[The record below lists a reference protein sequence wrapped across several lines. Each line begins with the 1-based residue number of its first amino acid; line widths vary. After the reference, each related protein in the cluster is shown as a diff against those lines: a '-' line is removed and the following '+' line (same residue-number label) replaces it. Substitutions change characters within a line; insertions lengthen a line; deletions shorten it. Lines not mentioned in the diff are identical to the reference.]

1 MLWGN
6 TARVH
11 RRSGA
16 TQLGDISALGQHS
29 WGISAFWGNAAGGHK
44 CSGGD
49 TAGDITVLGQHSW
62 GYQRSGV
69 SKLGDISVLGAT
81 QLGGISVLGATQLG
95 DIGVIGAT
103 QLGFISALGQH
114 SWGICVSGIIP
125 TDSHCHFK
133 AAGDDDQM

>member
-49 TAGDITVLGQHSW
+49 TAGDITVLG
-62 GYQRSGV
+62 
-69 SKLGDISVLGAT
+69 
-81 QLGGISVLGATQLG
+81 ATQLG

>member
-1 MLWGN
+1 MGN
-6 TARVH
+6 TA
-11 RRSGA
+11 GA
-16 TQLGDISALGQHS
+16 SVFWGTQLRNTSAVGQHS
-29 WGISAFWGNAAGGHK
+29 W
-44 CSGGD
+44 
-49 TAGDITVLGQHSW
+49 
-62 GYQRSGV
+62 
-69 SKLGDISVLGAT
+69 
-81 QLGGISVLGATQLG
+81 GGISVLGATQLG